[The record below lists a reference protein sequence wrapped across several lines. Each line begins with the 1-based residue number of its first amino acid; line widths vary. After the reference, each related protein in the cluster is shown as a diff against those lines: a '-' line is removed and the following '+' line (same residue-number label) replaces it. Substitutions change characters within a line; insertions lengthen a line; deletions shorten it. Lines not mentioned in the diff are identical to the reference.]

1 MGPPGHRPPLLFPK
15 LPSSL
20 FRPAPRTPD
29 LGVGGFGR
37 PAATCADPV
46 GKERKMRAFVSKGR
60 AAIRNIHQH
69 FDVLSRATVRSGSE
83 TLREAFGTKLHRVL
97 NVSHASSSPQ
107 SPETAL
113 GDLRELLRELQNA
126 PRKLP
131 KTSRRPLRA
140 PLGAL
145 RRAEGAATPEFA
157 APLQRNAHF
166 CGHLC

>member
-1 MGPPGHRPPLLFPK
+1 MESTVT
-15 LPSSL
+15 PS
-20 FRPAPRTPD
+20 PV
-29 LGVGGFGR
+29 GVGGFGR

-46 GKERKMRAFVSKGR
+46 GKKRKMRAFVSKGR

-69 FDVLSRATVRSGSE
+69 FDALSRATVRSRSE

-131 KTSRRPLRA
+131 EASGNPLRD
-140 PLGAL
+140 PLGL
-145 RRAEGAATPEFA
+145 LQRAQGAATPEFA
-157 APLQRNAHF
+157 ASLQRNPHSRWHVCPHPRPPAP
-166 CGHLC
+166 LPVTTL